1 MKNGWRLLFLL
12 NIILISCSFN
22 NNLKNGDFV
31 SKIDSLDISYSI
43 KGKGPVMFVGHP
55 NSGKIGYEL
64 TLQPL
69 EKHFTTVYYNSR
81 GTGNSE
87 APKNIS
93 DYRPEKNVEEIELL
107 RKKIG
112 VEKIWL
118 FGHSDQSGIALEYA
132 LKYPKNTEGLILIGT
147 SFVGDIE
154 ESVARR
160 KVSEQKRMAE
170 SAWFSQIIK
179 DWDYMIEHKTN
190 VGKNGRDLSE
200 APMKWWMYDEES
212 YRKVLPFILK
222 ISEAGR
228 RKPVNGNF
236 YTETPEEREKYLKI
250 QKRFNEIKAKT
261 FIINGKYDT
270 NNPPEFAEKLHQ
282 NLPNSEIVIVDKSG
296 HFPWIEN
303 SSVFF
308 EALDSWLKKN

>member
-1 MKNGWRLLFLL
+1 MKNGWILLFLL

-69 EKHFTTVYYNSR
+69 EKHFATVYYNPR

-132 LKYPKNTEGLILIGT
+132 LKYPENTEGLILIGT

-250 QKRFNEIKAKT
+250 QKSFNEIKAKT

-270 NNPPEFAEKLHQ
+270 NNTPEFAEKLHQ